1 MPLTVIMIA
10 YHQGGIL
17 HQDISARSIMLT
29 QEFTGILND
38 WDRAVRVDPDSPS
51 PIGHRTVCLHKNIK
65 GHTVF

>member
-1 MPLTVIMIA
+1 
-10 YHQGGIL
+10 
-17 HQDISARSIMLT
+17 MLT